1 MRGRHKGAPLLG
13 AVAVLVL
20 TTGCGGPSSG
30 QRSEEQ
36 EVAAMY
42 TLPDPLGEHEGTWLA
57 WPHPFEFGV
66 DYRDGLDPSWVAM
79 TRALVASENVHIL
92 AHDAGEVSRIQALL
106 TAQGVS
112 LARIDFTTHAFE
124 DVWIRDFGPIYVRDS
139 AGKPTIEGWGFNGWG
154 EKQNFALSAEVPK
167 AIAQQQ
173 ALPYVDLQRDIV
185 NEGGAV
191 ELDGHGTLM
200 ATRSSTLNPN
210 RNPGMTQEQM
220 EGFFR
225 KYLGVTHFIW
235 LDGVAGLDI
244 TDMHIDGFAVFARDN
259 TLVTMSD
266 DDLAEWGV
274 PDQDID
280 TLHAATSASG
290 QPYTFVTLPLTA
302 KNVTT
307 TWGKL
312 LGYKGS
318 YVNYYVA
325 NAVVLVPNYADPN
338 DGVANA
344 IIQKL
349 FPDKKVVGI
358 DVRNLYAEGGMVHC
372 VTQQQPR

>member
-1 MRGRHKGAPLLG
+1 MLG
-13 AVAVLVL
+13 AVALLVL
-20 TTGCGGPSSG
+20 LAGCSS
-30 QRSEEQ
+30 QSSEPRREEQ

-57 WPHPFEFGV
+57 WPHHHEFGV
-66 DYRDGLDPSWVAM
+66 DYRDGLDLTWVAM
-79 TRALVASENVHIL
+79 ARALVGSENVHVL
-92 AHDAGEVSRIQALL
+92 AYDAREVSRIQALL
-106 TAQGVS
+106 RAHGVP
-112 LARIDFTTHAFE
+112 LDRVDFTIHPFE

-139 AGKPTIEGWGFNGWG
+139 SGQLTIEGWGFNGWG
-154 EKQNFALSAEVPK
+154 EKENFVLSAEVPQ
-167 AIAQQQ
+167 AIAAKQS
-173 ALPYVDLQRDIV
+173 LPYVDLQQDIV

-191 ELDGHGTLM
+191 EVDAKGTLM

-210 RNPGMTQEQM
+210 RNPGMTQAQM
-220 EGFFR
+220 EAYFR
-225 KYLGVTHFIW
+225 KYLGVTRFIW

-259 TLVTMSD
+259 TLVTMSE
-266 DDLAEWGV
+266 DDLAEWGL
-274 PDQDID
+274 PDRDID
-280 TLHAATSASG
+280 TLYAAKNAEG
-290 QPYTFVTLPLTA
+290 QPYTRVTLPLTA
-302 KNVTT
+302 KDVTT
-307 TWGKL
+307 TWGKA

-325 NAVVLVPNYADPN
+325 NSVVLVPNYADAN

-349 FPDKKVVGI
+349 FPDKTVVGI